1 MRLSKLILLLFLSF
15 TLSVAG
21 FAASAYAS
29 ANITLSPSS
38 GTFSGSTFSVDIYV
52 SGNTQAINAVSATVS
67 FPTASVSATSVS
79 KTGSILGL
87 WAEEPSISNTAGTVR
102 VEGVILNPGF
112 SGTSGKIATIRFA
125 RKGQASGPITIRVAS
140 GSVLANDGQGT
151 NVTGTLGSGS
161 FTLAQ
166 AVVVPTPVPTPT
178 TTPASSSTPIITSA
192 THPLEEVWYTNTVPV
207 FTWSL
212 PSDVS
217 AVRLGYSASE
227 NTIPGKV
234 YTPAIKEKGL
244 EALSD
249 GQYWFAA
256 QFKSGTVWGP
266 VARYRVQIDTSAP
279 AGFAV
284 AQNGTVLTFSTTDD
298 GSGIDHYEVVVDGAA
313 PVIIAVSE
321 AGTSYDLALAGSGEH
336 KVIVKAVDRAGNST
350 SAPEIVITIPS
361 AIDDII
367 LTPSLFDTLSTT
379 LGRQVALYG
388 GLALLVA
395 LIVSIV
401 WFAVIRFIV
410 LRKKM
415 RHDLASL
422 EQTLQDDFST
432 LREHLDLSSNHVSAR
447 SKAKPVMDKMLKNS
461 KETIDLV
468 ERDITHK
475 IENLRKRL

>member
-15 TLSVAG
+15 ALSVG
-21 FAASAYAS
+21 SFATRVHAS

-38 GTFSGSTFSVDIYV
+38 GTFSGSTFSVDVYV

-79 KTGSILGL
+79 KTGAILGL

-102 VEGVILNPGF
+102 MEGVILNPGF

-125 RKGQASGPITIRVAS
+125 RKGQSSGPITIRVAS
-140 GSVLANDGQGT
+140 GSVLANGGQGT
-151 NVTGTLGSGS
+151 NVTGVLGSAVY
-161 FTLAQ
+161 TLA
-166 AVVVPTPVPTPT
+166 AAATPAPVPVVEAPTTRDLPTPV
-178 TTPASSSTPIITSA
+178 ITSA
-192 THPLEEVWYTNTVPV
+192 THPLEDVWYTNTVPV
-207 FTWSL
+207 FTWGL
-212 PSDVS
+212 PSDMS

-266 VARYRVQIDTSAP
+266 VARYKVQIDTSARAP
-279 AGFAV
+279 FTLT
-284 AQNGTVLTFSTTDD
+284 QTGTSIGFSTTDET
-298 GSGIDHYEVVVDGAA
+298 SGIEYYEVKVGDLPAVRVAGDANA
-313 PVIIAVSE
+313 PYDIAF
-321 AGTSYDLALAGSGEH
+321 AGGGEH
-336 KVIVKAVDRAGNST
+336 TVIVKAVDRAGNST
-350 SAPEIVITIPS
+350 SAPEIVVTVPS
-361 AIDDII
+361 AIDDIV

-401 WFAVIRFIV
+401 WFAFIRFVV

-447 SKAKPVMDKMLKNS
+447 SKVKPIMDKMLKNS